1 MPDPGPPA
9 APGLHAALL
18 RNTGYLVSRMGF
30 FAARHFA
37 DRLSTLSLTPRMWG
51 ALNVLDAEGAISQQQ
66 LGRAI
71 GMDPSS
77 VVAAIDELES
87 HGWVQRR
94 PNPSDRRAHA
104 LHITDAGRD
113 TLTRG
118 RVLAREAQEELLSPL
133 SGPERTQLHE
143 LLLRLALNTGA
154 DDPPAAAG
162 GAPPA

>member
-1 MPDPGPPA
+1 MPDPGFPPA
-9 APGLHAALL
+9 PGMHAALL
-18 RNTGYLVSRMGF
+18 RNTGYLISRMGF
-30 FAARHFA
+30 FASRRFA
-37 DRLSTLSLTPRMWG
+37 ERLSTLGLTPRMWG

-94 PNPSDRRAHA
+94 PNPADRRAHA
-104 LHITDAGRD
+104 LHISDAGRD

-118 RVLAREAQEELLSPL
+118 RALARDAQEELLAPL
-133 SGPERTQLHE
+133 SAPERAQLHE
-143 LLLRLALNTGA
+143 LLLRLALNAGTETPGA
-154 DDPPAAAG
+154 SAEPPA
-162 GAPPA
+162 